1 MREQTEKGTGK
12 VAANASASTIVAPTT
27 GGFESGAVQIAAAAA
42 AAASAPPYGYGGGGG
57 GGGIRIEMAP
67 TGGFKQ
73 EMGVVGATTQT
84 QAQVQKAKD
93 TAAV

>member
-1 MREQTEKGTGK
+1 M
-12 VAANASASTIVAPTT
+12 AANPSNPSTSTVVASAT
-27 GGFESGAVQIAAAAA
+27 GGFESGAAGAVQIAAAAAA
-42 AAASAPPYGYGGGGG
+42 AAASAPPYGYDGGG

-73 EMGVVGATTQT
+73 EMGVVGATPQT
-84 QAQVQKAKD
+84 QAQAQKAKD